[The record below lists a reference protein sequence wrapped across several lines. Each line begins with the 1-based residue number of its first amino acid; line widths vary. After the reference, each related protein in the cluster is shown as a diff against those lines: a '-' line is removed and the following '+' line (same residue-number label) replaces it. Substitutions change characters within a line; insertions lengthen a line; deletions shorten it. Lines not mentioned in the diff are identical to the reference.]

1 MAGVLLLVV
10 GLLLAACG
18 GGGSSSA
25 SSTGDAGVP
34 SLPFLHVATPPDSA
48 ADVTPYLADPAGRQ
62 VLLHGAAV
70 VGMQDVAYPGAD
82 GGPAIF
88 PVDSDAYDGRC
99 PKASALIPQPPL
111 CEVQADLPAY
121 DQSTAPGSGDDLA
134 QLRSLGFNVI
144 RLVLNWSQL
153 EPRPGVYSTE
163 YLQRVEQVVGWAGQQ
178 GIYVILDM
186 HQDQYSRYILPGD
199 PSTLPAG
206 CTSSGGSDG
215 APAWA
220 VFTDGKPACALFG
233 ESDLNPAEGA
243 AFYNFWQDHTVPSP
257 KGASPGVGLQDHY
270 IGALVALARTFEDN
284 STVLGYEVMNEPQ
297 PGSLSS
303 VPVENLYTAT
313 AQDLFPF
320 YQRVIEAL
328 TGVRDGL
335 PTCPA
340 SDPTSLTNA
349 CAYPQL
355 ADVSRQQIFVE
366 PLAYRNLVDF
376 SPQVSKPF
384 TQYRNLVWAPHVYT
398 HAFTLD
404 QFIGYSATDSPYPPN
419 YTFGYQ
425 TAEYEAQALHAAV
438 FTTEFGDSSS
448 TDDTVLDGETA
459 AQESTLTG
467 GTVWAWKGLS
477 QAEGTCWCVRWQ
489 HSAYQTTA
497 NGQPGKGDP
506 EVPPS
511 PKDLLIAS
519 RREYLS
525 PRLAEGDGRDAAGL
539 PVRPGLPHLRP
550 GRRRQRRRAPRRP
563 ERGDDRLHPE
573 HRPRSGEG
581 HGRSRPRRG
590 DEQSRREPGR
600 LRGPHRHV
608 VVRDRGRN
616 AQRHD
621 GRRRRRRGG
630 PPPAAD
636 QRVGGATAGRADHR
650 PGGAVV
656 RSDHRR
662 QRRAGRDA
670 GQPAARDIGP
680 GRGLTDGGPPDLRG
694 RVRISAGKSG
704 CAGTCGP
711 TGKADDHGAQQRR
724 RSSLDR
730 RAAGA
735 VSAGAAEAAAS
746 GGHGPVAR
754 AERGTG
760 PGPVR
765 RARIH
770 PGPGGRGD
778 RRW

>member
-1 MAGVLLLVV
+1 MHNARVHRIRQASTDVSRRRPTLPTVAPVLACVALLT
-10 GLLLAACG
+10 AACG
-18 GGGSSSA
+18 GSSP
-25 SSTGDAGVP
+25 SSTPSPAVP
-34 SLPFLHVATPPDSA
+34 SLPYLHVVTPSGTA
-48 ADVTPYLADPAGRQ
+48 ADATPYLADPAGRQ

-70 VGMQDVAYPGAD
+70 VGMQDVAYPNAD
-82 GGPAIF
+82 GGPALF
-88 PVDSDAYDGRC
+88 PVDPSAYDGRC
-99 PKASALIPQPPL
+99 PAASALIPQPPL
-111 CEVQADLPAY
+111 CEVEADEPAY
-121 DQSTAPGSGDDLA
+121 QQSTAPGSGDDFA
-134 QLRSLGFNVI
+134 QMRALGFNVI

-153 EPRPGVYSTE
+153 EPTPGVYSSV
-163 YLQRVEQVVGWAGQQ
+163 YLARVRQVVGWAGQQ

-525 PRLAEGDGRDAAGL
+525 RVWPRATAGTLLAYQYDPGSRTFDLAAAGNGA
-539 PVRPGLPHLRP
+539 V
-550 GRRRQRRRAPRRP
+550 
-563 ERGDDRLHPE
+563 
-573 HRPRSGEG
+573 
-581 HGRSRPRRG
+581 RRG
-590 DEQSRREPGR
+590 D
-600 LRGPHRHV
+600 
-608 VVRDRGRN
+608 
-616 AQRHD
+616 
-621 GRRRRRRGG
+621 
-630 PPPAAD
+630 
-636 QRVGGATAGRADHR
+636 
-650 PGGAVV
+650 
-656 RSDHRR
+656 RS
-662 QRRAGRDA
+662 
-670 GQPAARDIGP
+670 
-680 GRGLTDGGPPDLRG
+680 
-694 RVRISAGKSG
+694 
-704 CAGTCGP
+704 
-711 TGKADDHGAQQRR
+711 
-724 RSSLDR
+724 
-730 RAAGA
+730 
-735 VSAGAAEAAAS
+735 AETIVYIPS
-746 GGHGPVAR
+746 TVHGPVKVTGGAALDAVTSNPDGSRDAYVAPTGTSSYGIEVGTPSAMTVDAVDAAAAHPLQPISESAAR
-754 AERGTG
+754 QLAERTIAQAAQSSDPTIAGNAALAGTLANLLLG
-760 PGPVR
+760 TSDPAAG
-765 RARIH
+765 
-770 PGPGGRGD
+770 
-778 RRW
+778 